1 MKVIY
6 PGRGSVSRLELL
18 FARVI
23 GGHSPLQQRSQ
34 PPVDLVYGESVKF
47 TQA

>member
-6 PGRGSVSRLELL
+6 PGRGSVSRLERL
-18 FARVI
+18 FARI
-23 GGHSPLQQRSQ
+23 LGGHSPLQRSQ
-34 PPVDLVYGESVKF
+34 ARVDLVYGESVKF